1 MNRVYRSVSDCIE
14 GLCMVL
20 GERVSLAAT
29 SDVIYRFFRPISVV
43 SMVTKGHFRVRLSLY
58 FKTSLSAKVL

>member
-29 SDVIYRFFRPISVV
+29 SDVIYIVFLGQFPLSVWSQKAISD
-43 SMVTKGHFRVRLSLY
+43 F
-58 FKTSLSAKVL
+58 A